1 MHGIEFGNI
10 RKKTEMMKRTTLLT
24 FFIGLLI
31 LGSSAQPFSTVKD
44 VDILEDELLVLD
56 LDFPHRFDT
65 VAILGAFPLGE
76 KHTRIIYN
84 DQGIYCEA
92 IVNKD
97 RKDLLLVATAV
108 EVPRSEVPDIVMDVV
123 SDGEHGSWAID
134 RTLAMRTPYGPWFY
148 AIDVKKDGKETRLFY
163 DERGGY
169 VDPPY

>member
-1 MHGIEFGNI
+1 MI
-10 RKKTEMMKRTTLLT
+10 KKSTLIPVIFALLT
-24 FFIGLLI
+24 AGMS
-31 LGSSAQPFSTVKD
+31 GQPFSTVKD

-56 LDFPHRFDT
+56 LDYPHRFDT

-108 EVPRSEVPDIVMDVV
+108 EIPRSEVPDIVMHVV
-123 SDGEHGSWAID
+123 RDGDYGSWNID
-134 RTLAMRTPYGPWFY
+134 RTLAIRTPYGPWFY
-148 AIDVKKDGKETRLFY
+148 AIDVTNNSDEERLFY